1 MQLFSIIILLTITVI
16 IHSLWMLGVIKYI
29 KFNYGN
35 AWRVVLGNV
44 AFVISMLFA
53 HLLEA
58 SLFAAFYLSVNA
70 LDNWETSF
78 YFSLVSYATV
88 GYGDV
93 TLPGEWRMVG
103 AVEGL
108 IGALMVGWSVAVLVA
123 LLQRLK
129 FLTEK

>member
-1 MQLFSIIILLTITVI
+1 MQLFSIIILLAITVI

-29 KFNYGN
+29 KFSYGS
-35 AWRVVLGNV
+35 AWRIVLGNV
-44 AFVISMLFA
+44 AFVISMLLA

-58 SLFAAFYLSVNA
+58 SLFAEFYIFVNA
-70 LDNWETSF
+70 LDNWETSY

-93 TLPGEWRMVG
+93 TLPGQWRMVG

-108 IGALMVGWSVAVLVA
+108 IGAMMVGWSVAVLVA